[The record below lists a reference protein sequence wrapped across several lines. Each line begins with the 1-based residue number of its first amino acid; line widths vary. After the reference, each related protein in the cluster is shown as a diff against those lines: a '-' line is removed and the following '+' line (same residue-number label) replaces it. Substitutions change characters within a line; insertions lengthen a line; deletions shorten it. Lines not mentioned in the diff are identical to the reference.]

1 MKKDPEEKVIVYLLD
16 DYRKPKSMPIEE
28 KEDDRY
34 DVVITMTSEDE
45 EISVSKNLW
54 NTMVECGYEPT
65 DFEEHA
71 RFLEDLEEN

>member
-1 MKKDPEEKVIVYLLD
+1 
-16 DYRKPKSMPIEE
+16 
-28 KEDDRY
+28 
-34 DVVITMTSEDE
+34 MTSEDE